1 MTKYQGPAGYAINF
15 RGRTNTITVEIYDDL
30 REAIEM
36 VEEHMV
42 NMEKHVEI
50 ERIDTLWEYIK
61 RQAELVEYDD
71 EMLEA
76 VIIAEGRRLAAKREA
91 RRNSPKTQE

>member
-15 RGRTNTITVEIYDDL
+15 RGRTNVITVEVYDNL
-30 REAIEM
+30 QEALEM
-36 VEEHMV
+36 VEEHMI

-50 ERIDTLWEYIK
+50 ERIDTLWEYMR

-71 EMLEA
+71 EMLESI
-76 VIIAEGRRLAAKREA
+76 IIAEGRRRAEAREA
-91 RRNSPKTQE
+91 RRKSPKAQE